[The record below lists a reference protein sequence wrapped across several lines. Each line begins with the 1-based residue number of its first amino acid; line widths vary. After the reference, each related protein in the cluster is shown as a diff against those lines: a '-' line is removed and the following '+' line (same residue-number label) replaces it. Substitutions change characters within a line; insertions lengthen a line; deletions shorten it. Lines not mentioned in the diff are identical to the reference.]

1 MKLRTLFAGIFLALT
16 LTVAQADEPQ
26 VYFSRSDPVARIL
39 AREIDAAQKTIHV
52 LVYSLTDSALM
63 DALVRAAD
71 RGVDV
76 KVVLDKS
83 QSEGNSSLAD
93 AMVTRLGEKRVQI
106 RSGKGRGSMHE
117 KMAIYDGLTVTLGSF
132 NWTANARDNNWENL
146 IVLRDARLAA
156 SCEREFQRIWAS
168 PAPKPPKSDSKG
180 KAAPAAKPKPKKN

>member
-16 LTVAQADEPQ
+16 LAVAQADEPQ
-26 VYFSRSDPVARIL
+26 VYFSRSDPVAKVL

-52 LVYSLTDSALM
+52 LIYSLTDSALM
-63 DALVRAAD
+63 EALVRAAD

-76 KVVLDKS
+76 KIVLDKS

-93 AMVTRLGEKRVQI
+93 TMITRLGEKRVQI
-106 RSGKGRGSMHE
+106 RTGKGRGIMHE

-156 SCEREFQRIWAS
+156 NCEREFQRVWASPPPKASKPDNS
-168 PAPKPPKSDSKG
+168 PAPKP
-180 KAAPAAKPKPKKN
+180 KPKRR